1 MRIKLVVEKKKLFTT
16 NNDTKNRTRNI
27 IDITLRLTL
36 SLESLNDTA
45 VKKVKQRDRV
55 TNDIVAII
63 VF

>member
-27 IDITLRLTL
+27 IDITLRFTL

-45 VKKVKQRDRV
+45 VKKVKQRERV

>member
-1 MRIKLVVEKKKLFTT
+1 MRIKLVVEKKKLLTT

-27 IDITLRLTL
+27 IDITLKLTL

-45 VKKVKQRDRV
+45 VKKVKHRERV

>member
-1 MRIKLVVEKKKLFTT
+1 MRIKLVVEKKKLCTT

-45 VKKVKQRDRV
+45 VKKVKQRERV
-55 TNDIVAII
+55 TNDIDAII

>member
-27 IDITLRLTL
+27 IDITLKLTL

-45 VKKVKQRDRV
+45 VKKVKHRERV
-55 TNDIVAII
+55 INDIVAII

>member
-27 IDITLRLTL
+27 IDITLRFTL

-45 VKKVKQRDRV
+45 VKKVKHRERV
-55 TNDIVAII
+55 ANDIVAII

>member
-1 MRIKLVVEKKKLFTT
+1 MRIKLVVEKKKLCTT

-27 IDITLRLTL
+27 IDITLRFTL

-45 VKKVKQRDRV
+45 VKKVKQRERV
-55 TNDIVAII
+55 TNDIDAII

>member
-27 IDITLRLTL
+27 IDITLKLTL

-45 VKKVKQRDRV
+45 VKKVKQRERV

>member
-27 IDITLRLTL
+27 IDITLKLTL

-45 VKKVKQRDRV
+45 VKTVKHRERV

>member
-16 NNDTKNRTRNI
+16 NNDIKNRTRNI

-36 SLESLNDTA
+36 SLESLNETA

>member
-27 IDITLRLTL
+27 IDITLRFTL

-45 VKKVKQRDRV
+45 VKKVKHRERV
-55 TNDIVAII
+55 INDIVAII